1 MVELSAEDRDLI
13 KMPLWQMKALSMA
26 EGQPLSVSLPK
37 WPGNLHFY
45 DAQAIQIM
53 PLSPSYFLVE
63 RLYEEMPEKLIS
75 VIKEALGRHR
85 VLTNG
90 TTVELLVAGKI
101 IKTKIKLVK
110 PES

>member
-1 MVELSAEDRDLI
+1 MV
-13 KMPLWQMKALSMA
+13 

-45 DAQAIQIM
+45 DAKAIQIK
-53 PLSPSYFLVE
+53 PLSPNYFIVE
-63 RLYEEMPEKLIS
+63 RKFEETPEKLID

-90 TTVELLVAGKI
+90 TTVELLVDSKI
-101 IKTKIKLVK
+101 VKVKIKLVQPK
-110 PES
+110 N

>member
-1 MVELSAEDRDLI
+1 
-13 KMPLWQMKALSMA
+13 
-26 EGQPLSVSLPK
+26 
-37 WPGNLHFY
+37 
-45 DAQAIQIM
+45 
-53 PLSPSYFLVE
+53 
-63 RLYEEMPEKLIS
+63 MPEKLIG

-85 VLTNG
+85 VLTND